1 MKVIV
6 IGNSGV
12 GKSNITTRYTSDD
25 FSEESKPTIGVSF
38 ATRATEIDG
47 KRVRMQIWD
56 TAGQE
61 RYRSLTGMYYRGAL
75 GAFIVYDIT
84 NEQSFLDVPK
94 WFDELKRFCGGE
106 EPIVMLVGNKS
117 DMSSV
122 RAVATESA
130 KELAHKHGVYF
141 METSAKDSTNID
153 SAFETLAKE
162 ILSKKIAISSDD
174 RKAPPPEG
182 GSIILPTSDGRGSAA
197 AQSQGGGCC

>member
-1 MKVIV
+1 M

-25 FSEESKPTIGVSF
+25 FSDESKPTIGVSF

-47 KRVRMQIWD
+47 MRVRMQIWD

-84 NEQSFLDVPK
+84 AEQSFNDVPK

-106 EPIVMLVGNKS
+106 EPIVMLVGNKL
-117 DMSSV
+117 DMASV
-122 RAVATESA
+122 RAVSTEAA
-130 KELAHKHGVYF
+130 KELALKHSVYF

-153 SAFETLAKE
+153 AAFETLAKE
-162 ILSKKIAISSDD
+162 ILSKKISIAKDD
-174 RKAPPPEG
+174 RKSPLQEG
-182 GSIILPTSDGRGSAA
+182 GSIILPTSDGRGSSA
-197 AQSQGGGCC
+197 AQPNQGGCC